1 VTQQDLL
8 TPKQLTE
15 RLKVSNRTLA
25 RYIKEGLIPYI
36 RIRGAIRFSPESISR
51 LLKETESTSP
61 RVLNETHQELVHRE
75 VLARS
80 TWWNSVS
87 REMTSFLGSFQRAG
101 ILSKVDCDGLLSSL
115 DDLGKGMTSLKQQ
128 VLALGTKG

>member
-1 VTQQDLL
+1 MTKHDLL

-36 RIRGAIRFSPESISR
+36 RIRGAIRFSPESINR
-51 LLKETESTSP
+51 LLRETEKVSP
-61 RVLNETHQELVHRE
+61 RVLSEAHKEMVHRE

-80 TWWNSVS
+80 TWWSSVS
-87 REMTSFLGSFQRAG
+87 RQMTSYLGSFQRAG
-101 ILSKVDCDGLLSSL
+101 ILSNVDYHGLLSSL
-115 DDLGKGMTSLKQQ
+115 EDVGKGMTSLKQQ
-128 VLALGTKG
+128 VLAQGLKG